1 MIKKKTLIWNLS
13 KDLNVSL
20 ANKPILSKEKLLYLW
35 SCQKCTLWIQRVDA
49 YIDFNSF
56 DHSNKM
62 IRHLDILQTEI
73 GTLNIRTLIRILYM
87 EVLNSVIPEPRQEF
101 YVTKREKKYASFL
114 FLKKFNIDPS
124 LAYQTKTF
132 TTNYNTLKK
141 LDILP
146 KKVLMD
152 NIEKNISITKQNRWA
167 WKSSIL
173 SDNFLTKN
181 LSITNLKK
189 TLGINPISDSLTKH
203 NIWFSNKVVHSKNFI
218 QINRLMSQ
226 VSPSVNNLQLNI
238 SSNINLNSLN
248 FSESSINWLAKRFFL
263 LQNMNMNFLNIG
275 SSYHNDLIL
284 SKSDFEK
291 SLTNFEGLGT
301 NNLVLLFNS
310 FLGSNLT
317 TNSGLLSHYDL
328 LSNNKLNL
336 LRTNSKLN
344 ERYTKYVLD
353 FADQVTL
360 STPLTIR
367 FASHFS
373 NTIVFDK
380 NSLILFSNIKPY

>member
-1 MIKKKTLIWNLS
+1 
-13 KDLNVSL
+13 
-20 ANKPILSKEKLLYLW
+20 
-35 SCQKCTLWIQRVDA
+35 
-49 YIDFNSF
+49 
-56 DHSNKM
+56 
-62 IRHLDILQTEI
+62 
-73 GTLNIRTLIRILYM
+73 
-87 EVLNSVIPEPRQEF
+87 
-101 YVTKREKKYASFL
+101 
-114 FLKKFNIDPS
+114 
-124 LAYQTKTF
+124 
-132 TTNYNTLKK
+132 
-141 LDILP
+141 
-146 KKVLMD
+146 
-152 NIEKNISITKQNRWA
+152 
-167 WKSSIL
+167 
-173 SDNFLTKN
+173 
-181 LSITNLKK
+181 
-189 TLGINPISDSLTKH
+189 
-203 NIWFSNKVVHSKNFI
+203 
-218 QINRLMSQ
+218 
-226 VSPSVNNLQLNI
+226 
-238 SSNINLNSLN
+238 
-248 FSESSINWLAKRFFL
+248 
-263 LQNMNMNFLNIG
+263 MNFLNIG

-284 SKSDFEK
+284 SKGDFEK

-336 LRTNSKLN
+336 LRTNSKVN

>member
-1 MIKKKTLIWNLS
+1 
-13 KDLNVSL
+13 
-20 ANKPILSKEKLLYLW
+20 
-35 SCQKCTLWIQRVDA
+35 
-49 YIDFNSF
+49 
-56 DHSNKM
+56 
-62 IRHLDILQTEI
+62 
-73 GTLNIRTLIRILYM
+73 
-87 EVLNSVIPEPRQEF
+87 
-101 YVTKREKKYASFL
+101 
-114 FLKKFNIDPS
+114 
-124 LAYQTKTF
+124 
-132 TTNYNTLKK
+132 
-141 LDILP
+141 
-146 KKVLMD
+146 
-152 NIEKNISITKQNRWA
+152 
-167 WKSSIL
+167 
-173 SDNFLTKN
+173 
-181 LSITNLKK
+181 
-189 TLGINPISDSLTKH
+189 
-203 NIWFSNKVVHSKNFI
+203 
-218 QINRLMSQ
+218 
-226 VSPSVNNLQLNI
+226 
-238 SSNINLNSLN
+238 
-248 FSESSINWLAKRFFL
+248 
-263 LQNMNMNFLNIG
+263 MNFLNIG

-336 LRTNSKLN
+336 LRTNSKVN